1 MKNFINLK
9 SLHLIPFDT
18 LFKGPRRFD
27 KITLVADIHII
38 NGVIFELLK
47 VLKDFKMHLR
57 RTVLEIF

>member
-9 SLHLIPFDT
+9 SLHLT

-47 VLKDFKMHLR
+47 VLKDFEMHLR
-57 RTVLEIF
+57 RTVLETF